1 MRQDIRLP
9 LRQSESINVGVRLLK
24 IGAKELSAN
33 VELSQSLRRSRRGLE
48 SCQDTRASETR
59 VRGGRQCLVLMLHG
73 TALAG
78 VLSLPSCST
87 NERPLARP
95 GYPNRERRRRT
106 LRLMRDAYPHPIPTS
121 SRRFLL
127 LLWSSFRARFL
138 TPTTPALHQRLRMAI
153 RSGKLRADGLWAFRP
168 ASWPRQTCVLGLGTT
183 YTPPARDR
191 WRTYLIIKFMKLV
204 GPWAPSKL
212 KTRST
217 IRPRTS
223 RTFCQ
228 FNSEVFRADGGN
240 SFKNPSLRSTLDHQ
254 MRPAKKKSSKA
265 KPKPKV
271 QPLQSRR
278 SKRAEKVTAAHPDDI
293 ESFPA
298 PPRLSIQPSQL
309 KFLMICS
316 VYLRQAQAEGQDE
329 EFLDQFF
336 NRVYHPRWPIPR
348 HEFFCEE
355 AAEHAKGVLF
365 KMVRKELFWLLPFA
379 GSVAVN
385 MTWEEF
391 VVLGERGLS
400 RDKGFG
406 EELER
411 IRLVLRG
418 RRGPNNLT
426 FIQNPWGFGLLA
438 YVRATQTTS
447 ATPLRARTSPVQFTP
462 PGALSHKA
470 ARKGNG
476 IKDSGENVTHWWLS
490 VATRKVYYQGQNR
503 EALPMRM
510 TSWFPLGCGNIRP
523 HSDHGKVRLCAAPA
537 CGLLNAA
544 DSRSDVSVVAA
555 YATSLHRRL
564 PGMLGLPDGKYRK
577 ECATRVDRNEE
588 KGIWCGGNLGTKD
601 VPSTYGADRPLQRNS
616 VPLDRPL
623 DQENAVGGQID
634 DHQTSLVP
642 NSKQSYSPNFDVHDV
657 QRVASHASPQQGL
670 HVGVVQSGPTRAR
683 SLVRLHHTGPR
694 RLAPWHDVYTQLDAN
709 EYRMSL
715 SNLKSS
721 FAPHAN
727 TLQDAS

>member
-1 MRQDIRLP
+1 MWASVVGVLLLAGALHAPFLPSSPRIRTAFTSAPSQGRSPRQTRVPEPQYTRDRPSPMRQDIRLP
-9 LRQSESINVGVRLLK
+9 LRQTLPLQGCS
-24 IGAKELSAN
+24 
-33 VELSQSLRRSRRGLE
+33 
-48 SCQDTRASETR
+48 
-59 VRGGRQCLVLMLHG
+59 
-73 TALAG
+73 
-78 VLSLPSCST
+78 LSLPDRLMNAHWHAQAT
-87 NERPLARP
+87 QIENEGEEHCDALHD
-95 GYPNRERRRRT
+95 REKLLS
-106 LRLMRDAYPHPIPTS
+106 LRLL
-121 SRRFLL
+121 SR
-127 LLWSSFRARFL
+127 
-138 TPTTPALHQRLRMAI
+138 
-153 RSGKLRADGLWAFRP
+153 
-168 ASWPRQTCVLGLGTT
+168 
-183 YTPPARDR
+183 
-191 WRTYLIIKFMKLV
+191 
-204 GPWAPSKL
+204 
-212 KTRST
+212 
-217 IRPRTS
+217 
-223 RTFCQ
+223 
-228 FNSEVFRADGGN
+228 
-240 SFKNPSLRSTLDHQ
+240 Q
-254 MRPAKKKSSKA
+254 MHPAKNKSSKA

-278 SKRAEKVTAAHPDDI
+278 SKRAEKVTAAHPDNI

-336 NRVYHPRWPIPR
+336 NRVYHPRWPIPC

-379 GSVAVN
+379 GSVAMN

-447 ATPLRARTSPVQFTP
+447 ANPLRARTSPVQFTP

-490 VATRKVYYQGQNR
+490 VATRNVYYQGQNC
-503 EALPMRM
+503 EGLPMRM

-523 HSDHGKVRLCAAPA
+523 PSDHGKVRLCTAPA
-537 CGLLNAA
+537 CGLLNTA
-544 DSRSDVSVVAA
+544 DSHSNVSIVAA

-601 VPSTYGADRPLQRNS
+601 VPSTYGADRNS

-642 NSKQSYSPNFDVHDV
+642 NNKQSYSPNFDVHDV

-670 HVGVVQSGPTRAR
+670 HVGVVQSGPTGAH

-694 RLAPWHDVYTQLDAN
+694 RLAPWHNVYTQLDAN

-715 SNLKSS
+715 LNLKLTKGLCG
-721 FAPHAN
+721 N
-727 TLQDAS
+727 LR